1 MWIVLALLA
10 ALASAGTSL
19 LLKRAVGQ
27 AGVVVTTV
35 AFRAVGG
42 VLLAIATTLAGPWPA
57 TTPTFWRAFAVV
69 IPNEVGGMLCLSA
82 ALSLGDVSAVQPI
95 MGFIPL
101 LTMVGGAL
109 FFNEHPSALAMIGI
123 LLVVLGLYFV
133 GLRKGSSALEPVRA
147 FATSRA
153 SWIALLA
160 TLFWTVTSL
169 THKVG
174 IAEVGAMPWATALTL
189 GSAVTLGIRPEFVR
203 LADSRQDALAAHIE
217 RMEFLGSE
225 VILHAR
231 LEIGNAVLMGA
242 DIPSAQPMR
251 SAYVTLTVDSAEE
264 TERIYR
270 VLSEGGEIFMK
281 MEQTFFAKRFA
292 MLRDKFGTSWMLLHG
307 NP

>member
-27 AGVVVTTV
+27 AGIVVTTV

-109 FFNEHPSALAMIGI
+109 FFNEQPSALAMIGI

-133 GLRKGSSALEPVRA
+133 GLRKGSSALEPLRA

-189 GSAVTLGIRPEFVR
+189 GSAVALSVALPIVARSKSGVGLPRQAMPWLQFVVLTGICFAVQQFGLHNALR
-203 LADSRQDALAAHIE
+203 LSQAGYVMALVSSSILIATTVGVLVLRE
-217 RMEFLGSE
+217 RGGSHRITGALL
-225 VILHAR
+225 VSSGVALIAR
-231 LEIGNAVLMGA
+231 
-242 DIPSAQPMR
+242 
-251 SAYVTLTVDSAEE
+251 
-264 TERIYR
+264 
-270 VLSEGGEIFMK
+270 
-281 MEQTFFAKRFA
+281 
-292 MLRDKFGTSWMLLHG
+292 FG
-307 NP
+307 

>member
-27 AGVVVTTV
+27 AGIVVTTV

-109 FFNEHPSALAMIGI
+109 FFNEQPSALAMIGI

-133 GLRKGSSALEPVRA
+133 GLRKGSSALEPLRA
-147 FATSRA
+147 FANSRA

-189 GSAVTLGIRPEFVR
+189 GSAVALSVALPIVARSNSGVGLPRQTMPWLQFVVLTGICFAVQQFG
-203 LADSRQDALAAHIE
+203 LHNALRRSQAGYVMAVVSSSILIATAVGVLVLRE
-217 RMEFLGSE
+217 QGGSHR
-225 VILHAR
+225 IT
-231 LEIGNAVLMGA
+231 GA
-242 DIPSAQPMR
+242 LLVSSGVALI
-251 SAYVTLTVDSAEE
+251 
-264 TERIYR
+264 
-270 VLSEGGEIFMK
+270 
-281 MEQTFFAKRFA
+281 A
-292 MLRDKFGTSWMLLHG
+292 MFG
-307 NP
+307 

>member
-27 AGVVVTTV
+27 AGIVVTTV

-109 FFNEHPSALAMIGI
+109 FFNEQPSALAMIGI

-133 GLRKGSSALEPVRA
+133 GLRKGSSALEPLRA

-189 GSAVTLGIRPEFVR
+189 GSAVALSVALPIVARSKSGVGLPRQTMPWLQFVVLTGICFAVQQFG
-203 LADSRQDALAAHIE
+203 LHNALRRSQAGYVMAVVSSSILIATAVGVLVLRE
-217 RMEFLGSE
+217 QGGSHR
-225 VILHAR
+225 IT
-231 LEIGNAVLMGA
+231 GA
-242 DIPSAQPMR
+242 LLVSSGVALI
-251 SAYVTLTVDSAEE
+251 
-264 TERIYR
+264 
-270 VLSEGGEIFMK
+270 
-281 MEQTFFAKRFA
+281 A
-292 MLRDKFGTSWMLLHG
+292 MFG
-307 NP
+307 

>member
-27 AGVVVTTV
+27 AGIVVTTV

-101 LTMVGGAL
+101 LTMIGGAL
-109 FFNEHPSALAMIGI
+109 FFNEQPSALAMIGI

-133 GLRKGSSALEPVRA
+133 GLRKGSSALEPLRA
-147 FATSRA
+147 FANSRA

-189 GSAVTLGIRPEFVR
+189 GSAVALSVALPIVARSKSGVGLPRQTMPWLQFVVLTGICFAVQQFG
-203 LADSRQDALAAHIE
+203 LHNALRRSQAGYVMAVVSSSILIATAVGVLVLRE
-217 RMEFLGSE
+217 QGGSHR
-225 VILHAR
+225 IT
-231 LEIGNAVLMGA
+231 GA
-242 DIPSAQPMR
+242 LLVSSGVALI
-251 SAYVTLTVDSAEE
+251 
-264 TERIYR
+264 
-270 VLSEGGEIFMK
+270 
-281 MEQTFFAKRFA
+281 A
-292 MLRDKFGTSWMLLHG
+292 MFG
-307 NP
+307 

>member
-27 AGVVVTTV
+27 AGIVVTTV

-101 LTMVGGAL
+101 LTMIGGAL
-109 FFNEHPSALAMIGI
+109 FFNEQPSALAMIGI

-133 GLRKGSSALEPVRA
+133 GLRKGSSALEPLRA
-147 FATSRA
+147 FANSRA

-189 GSAVTLGIRPEFVR
+189 GSAVALSVALPIVARSRSGVGLPRQTMPWLQFVVLTGICFAVQQFG
-203 LADSRQDALAAHIE
+203 LHNALRRSQAGYVMAVVSSSILIATAVGVLVLRE
-217 RMEFLGSE
+217 QGGSHR
-225 VILHAR
+225 IT
-231 LEIGNAVLMGA
+231 GA
-242 DIPSAQPMR
+242 LLVSSGVALI
-251 SAYVTLTVDSAEE
+251 
-264 TERIYR
+264 
-270 VLSEGGEIFMK
+270 
-281 MEQTFFAKRFA
+281 A
-292 MLRDKFGTSWMLLHG
+292 MFG
-307 NP
+307 

>member
-10 ALASAGTSL
+10 AAASAGTSL

-27 AGVVVTTV
+27 AGVVVSTV

-69 IPNEVGGMLCLSA
+69 IPNEVGGMLCLSV
-82 ALSLGDVSAVQPI
+82 ALRLGDVSAVQPI

-189 GSAVTLGIRPEFVR
+189 GSAVALSVALPFIARTRSGVGLPRQTMPWVQVVVLTGICFAVQQFGLHNALRRSQAGYVMAVVSSSIL
-203 LADSRQDALAAHIE
+203 LATAVGVLVLREQGGSHRITGALLVSSGVALI
-217 RMEFLGSE
+217 
-225 VILHAR
+225 
-231 LEIGNAVLMGA
+231 AV
-242 DIPSAQPMR
+242 
-251 SAYVTLTVDSAEE
+251 
-264 TERIYR
+264 
-270 VLSEGGEIFMK
+270 
-281 MEQTFFAKRFA
+281 
-292 MLRDKFGTSWMLLHG
+292 FG
-307 NP
+307 

>member
-27 AGVVVTTV
+27 AGIVVTTV

-109 FFNEHPSALAMIGI
+109 FFNEQPSALAMIGI

-133 GLRKGSSALEPVRA
+133 GLRKGSSALEPLRA
-147 FATSRA
+147 FANSRA

-189 GSAVTLGIRPEFVR
+189 GSAVALSVALPIVARSKSGVGLPRQTMPWLQFVVLTGICFAVQQFG
-203 LADSRQDALAAHIE
+203 LHNALRRSQAGYVMAVVSSSILIATAVGVLVLRE
-217 RMEFLGSE
+217 QGGSHR
-225 VILHAR
+225 IT
-231 LEIGNAVLMGA
+231 GA
-242 DIPSAQPMR
+242 LLVSSGVALI
-251 SAYVTLTVDSAEE
+251 
-264 TERIYR
+264 
-270 VLSEGGEIFMK
+270 
-281 MEQTFFAKRFA
+281 A
-292 MLRDKFGTSWMLLHG
+292 MFG
-307 NP
+307 

>member
-27 AGVVVTTV
+27 AGVLVTRV
-35 AFRAVGG
+35 AFRAFGG
-42 VLLAIATTLAGPWPA
+42 VLLAIATRLAGPWPA
-57 TTPTFWRAFAVV
+57 TTPTFWRAFAIV

-109 FFNEHPSALAMIGI
+109 FFNEQPSALAMIGI

-133 GLRKGSSALEPVRA
+133 GLRKGSSALEPIRA
-147 FATSRA
+147 FANSRA

-189 GSAVTLGIRPEFVR
+189 GSAVALSVALPFVAR
-203 LADSRQDALAAHIE
+203 SRGGVGLPRQTMPWLQP
-217 RMEFLGSE
+217 
-225 VILHAR
+225 VILTGVCFAVQQFGLH
-231 LEIGNAVLMGA
+231 NALRRSQAGYVMAVVSSSILIATAVGVLVLREQGGSHRITGA
-242 DIPSAQPMR
+242 LLVSSGVALIA
-251 SAYVTLTVDSAEE
+251 V
-264 TERIYR
+264 
-270 VLSEGGEIFMK
+270 
-281 MEQTFFAKRFA
+281 
-292 MLRDKFGTSWMLLHG
+292 FG
-307 NP
+307 